1 MSDVKV
7 EKATKPAPDSS
18 ELDAAARHARDAK
31 RHRATMIVVSIGFI
45 VVAALFLF
53 MVTRPPTEDPRPVSL
68 GFSFNSFFRWL
79 GDLGPLVQIPIVLVV
94 FAVVVGVILLLIE
107 YAPRSGTGY
116 FWLRVAACFLLPVIA
131 FMLLRPYQGAVI
143 YVILIAVILG
153 ALLFYADLRARQGAG
168 YLFQLIIFSAPALI
182 LLLIGLIYPAIATII
197 QSFFDK
203 TGENFV
209 GLENY
214 VWTFTNPEGFWSV
227 INTIIWVLIAPTFAT
242 IIGLAYA
249 VFIDRARG
257 EKVLKILIFMP
268 FAISFV
274 GAGIIWK
281 LMYDYRQGEQIG
293 LFNAIVVA
301 FGGQPI
307 SWLAVEPLFNT
318 LCLLV
323 VFIWSQ
329 TGLAM
334 VILSAA
340 VKAVPIEQMEAAE
353 LDGTNAWQRFRNVTL
368 PGIRSSIVVVVTTV
382 AIGALKIYDVVAVMT
397 GGRSNSTVLAFEMVN
412 QQQRFQSYGHSA
424 ALAVVLFLFVVP
436 LIVFNVIQIRKQ
448 REIR

>member
-1 MSDVKV
+1 MSQVKV
-7 EKATKPAPDSS
+7 EADTTPTPDKS
-18 ELDAAARHARDAK
+18 ELDAVARHERDAK
-31 RHRATMIVVSIGFI
+31 RHRVTMIVVSIGFI
-45 VVAALFLF
+45 LIAALFLF
-53 MVTRPPTEDPRPVSL
+53 MVTRPPVEDPRPVSL

-79 GDLGPLVQIPIVLVV
+79 GNLGPIVQIPIVLVV
-94 FAVVVGVILLLIE
+94 FAVVVGLILLLIE

-116 FWLRVAACFLLPVIA
+116 FWLRVAACFLLPLIA

-143 YVILIAVILG
+143 YVVLIAVILG
-153 ALLFYADLRARQGAG
+153 GILFYADLRARQGAG
-168 YLFQLIIFSAPALI
+168 YLFQLVIFSAPAMI
-182 LLLIGLIYPAIATII
+182 LLLIGLIYPALATIV

-227 INTIIWVLIAPTFAT
+227 INTIIWVLVAPTFAT
-242 IIGLAYA
+242 VIGLAYA

-281 LMYDYRQGEQIG
+281 LMYDARQGEQIG
-293 LFNAIVVA
+293 VFNAIVVA
-301 FGGQPI
+301 FGGEPI
-307 SWLAVEPLFNT
+307 PWLAVEPLFNT

-397 GGRSNSTVLAFEMVN
+397 GGRNNSTVLAFEMVN

>member
-1 MSDVKV
+1 MSEAKV
-7 EKATKPAPDSS
+7 ETGTTPAPDRTD
-18 ELDAAARHARDAK
+18 LDAVERRNRLAK
-31 RHRATMIVVSIGFI
+31 KHRTTMIVVSIGFI
-45 VVAALFLF
+45 LVAALFIF
-53 MVTRPPTEDPRPVSL
+53 MITRPPIEDPRPVSL
-68 GFSFNSFFRWL
+68 GVSLNSFFRWL
-79 GDLGPLVQIPIVLVV
+79 GDLGPIVQIPLVLIV
-94 FAVVVGVILLLIE
+94 FGAVVGLILLLIE
-107 YAPRSGTGY
+107 YAPRSGRGY
-116 FWLRVAACFLLPVIA
+116 FWLRVAACFILPVIA
-131 FMLLRPYQGAVI
+131 FMLLRPYQGAVV
-143 YVILIAVILG
+143 YVILIAIILG

-168 YLFQLIIFSAPALI
+168 YLFQLIIFSAPAVI
-182 LLLIGLIYPAIATII
+182 LLLIGLIYPAIATIFA
-197 QSFFDK
+197 SFFDK
-203 TGENFV
+203 TGQTFV

-227 INTIIWVLIAPTFAT
+227 INTIIWVLVAPTFAT

-249 VFIDRARG
+249 VFIDKARG
-257 EKVLKILIFMP
+257 EKYLKVLIFMP

-293 LFNAIVVA
+293 LLNAIVVA

-318 LCLLV
+318 LCLLA

-353 LDGTNAWQRFRNVTL
+353 IDGTNAWQRFRNVTL

-382 AIGALKIYDVVAVMT
+382 AIGSLKIYDVVAVMT

>member
-1 MSDVKV
+1 
-7 EKATKPAPDSS
+7 
-18 ELDAAARHARDAK
+18 
-31 RHRATMIVVSIGFI
+31 
-45 VVAALFLF
+45 
-53 MVTRPPTEDPRPVSL
+53 
-68 GFSFNSFFRWL
+68 
-79 GDLGPLVQIPIVLVV
+79 
-94 FAVVVGVILLLIE
+94 
-107 YAPRSGTGY
+107 
-116 FWLRVAACFLLPVIA
+116 
-131 FMLLRPYQGAVI
+131 MLLRPYQGAVI

-168 YLFQLIIFSAPALI
+168 YLFQLIIFSAPAMI

-214 VWTFTNPEGFWSV
+214 IWTFTNPEGFWSV

-242 IIGLAYA
+242 VIGLAYA

-281 LMYDYRQGEQIG
+281 MMYDYRQGEQIG
-293 LFNAIVVA
+293 VFNAIVVA
-301 FGGQPI
+301 FGGEPI
-307 SWLAVEPLFNT
+307 SWLSVEPLFNT